1 MKAFRGRPRKTADAP
16 AAIGQRIE
24 LELDRLSHDGRGIGR
39 WQGRTV
45 FVDGGLP
52 GERVIARVLK
62 ARSKLIETR
71 VDKVLQ
77 ASAERVEPACRHAD
91 LCGGCSLQHMPH
103 GTQLQV
109 KQQALAQQ
117 LQHFAGIEPEQ
128 WMPPLLGPA
137 YAYRQ
142 RSRLA
147 LRWDRRQGR
156 LEVGYRQRFSSDL
169 VEVTQCP
176 ILVPELEAL
185 VQALGPVLN
194 ELEGRAGLGH
204 VELMAAQVPVILVR
218 HMQPLSSA
226 DLDRLRALAAEHG
239 ADCWLQP
246 GDTDTLHCIAGLGE
260 APAYLLADQGLRLE
274 FAPGDFIQ
282 VNAAVNQKMIN
293 QALEW
298 LAPQPGERVL
308 DLYCGVGN
316 FSLPLVRMG
325 ALVSGVEGD
334 EQMVARARRNAANN
348 NLQSPHF
355 FQADL
360 SNQRDQ
366 QWLDEGCDAALL
378 DPPRDGA
385 EQLVQALAQMKVGR
399 ILYVSCNPAT
409 LARDAGILAAQGY
422 RLEKVGVMDMFAQ
435 TAHVEAMALFARGT
449 PAGPARKAQK
459 GPTQ

>member
-52 GERVIARVLK
+52 GEKVQARVLK

-71 VDKVLQ
+71 VDQVLQ
-77 ASAERVEPACRHAD
+77 ASPDRLQPACRHAD

-103 GTQLQV
+103 TTQLQV

-117 LQHFAGIEPEQ
+117 LQHFAGVEPQQ

-137 YAYRQ
+137 YGYRQ

-185 VQALGPVLN
+185 VQALGPVLS
-194 ELEGRAGLGH
+194 ELDGRAGLGH
-204 VELMAAQVPVILVR
+204 VELIAAQVPVVLVR
-218 HMQPLSSA
+218 HMQPLSPA
-226 DLDRLRALAAEHG
+226 DIDRLRALASEHESE
-239 ADCWLQP
+239 CWLQP
-246 GDTDTLHCIAGLGE
+246 GDTDTLHCILGTGD
-260 APAYLLADQGLRLE
+260 APTYALADQDLSLE

-282 VNAAVNQKMIN
+282 VNAAVNQQMIN
-293 QALEW
+293 QAMEW
-298 LAPQPGERVL
+298 LAPQPGERIL
-308 DLYCGVGN
+308 DLFCGVGN
-316 FSLPLVRMG
+316 FSLPLAQAG
-325 ALVSGVEGD
+325 ALVTGIEGD
-334 EQMVARARRNAANN
+334 EQMVARARTNAVNN
-348 NLQSPHF
+348 NVPLLHF
-355 FQADL
+355 LQADL
-360 SNQRDQ
+360 SKQLDQRL
-366 QWLDEGCDAALL
+366 LDAGCEAALL

-385 EQLVQALAQMKVGR
+385 ERLVGTLAQMKVGR

-409 LARDAGILAAQGY
+409 LARDAGMLAAQGY

-435 TAHVEAMALFARGT
+435 TAHVEAMALFVHGASSGVT
-449 PAGPARKAQK
+449 RKVQ
-459 GPTQ
+459 